1 MCMCCT
7 LTEKKKIILIKNFFE
22 LLQIR
27 IVLTDDVIMTSQF
40 VAITTKVQF
49 FQFYHTMNL

>member
-1 MCMCCT
+1 MCCT